1 LRNKYIFES
10 TAQFKLRIFLNFL
23 KHAYDVYNILIYAKS
38 QKIWHRECQVFLEYS
53 WVQKDTKTLAFRR
66 FIMNFKKKS
75 NFNDRIEQ
83 AFYYALKMT
92 FESILNKLVRISFFL
107 LKLNT
112 FKKILVLEFMWI
124 LNELINWIFLF
135 LKYLKRMSILRI
147 LRNRQRSRLAGFW

>member
-1 LRNKYIFES
+1 
-10 TAQFKLRIFLNFL
+10 
-23 KHAYDVYNILIYAKS
+23 
-38 QKIWHRECQVFLEYS
+38 
-53 WVQKDTKTLAFRR
+53 
-66 FIMNFKKKS
+66 MNFKKKS

-124 LNELINWIFLF
+124 LNELIN
-135 LKYLKRMSILRI
+135 
-147 LRNRQRSRLAGFW
+147 